1 MGLNFA
7 DQSEAQEVFN
17 LIKEKSKPKTP
28 KTQLTVKPLQP
39 HNRMTN
45 QHPTGSNVGIVA
57 TQEPI
62 PQKRK
67 YKLFLFDCILF

>member
-28 KTQLTVKPLQP
+28 KTNQLTVKPLQP
-39 HNRMTN
+39 QNRMTN
-45 QHPTGSNVGIVA
+45 QHPTRDAIVA
-57 TQEPI
+57 SQEPI

-67 YKLFLFDCILF
+67 FLKSY